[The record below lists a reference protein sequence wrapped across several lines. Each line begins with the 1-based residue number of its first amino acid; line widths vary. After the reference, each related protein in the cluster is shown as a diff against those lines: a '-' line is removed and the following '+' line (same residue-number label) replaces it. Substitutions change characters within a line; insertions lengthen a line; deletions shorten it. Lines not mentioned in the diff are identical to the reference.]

1 MKMKI
6 PESAKKVAA
15 VCFVMCCLMI
25 SAHGQNSTLV
35 FTKGKATAKKI
46 IQPRS
51 RTDAHFY
58 FLKLR
63 KGQIVAIKVLAKGLY
78 LTKENE
84 CSVYFRLFDDK
95 GGEVFIGDSMNGID
109 DWEGTVEK
117 TGNHKIKVAFD
128 CLEGFTTS
136 ELRKKK
142 PSLKYTLH
150 VQMK

>member
-1 MKMKI
+1 MKI
-6 PESAKKVAA
+6 LDSGKKVSA
-15 VCFVMCCLMI
+15 VCFVMCCLML
-25 SAHGQNSTLV
+25 SAHGQKSTLA
-35 FTKGKATAKKI
+35 FTKGKATVKEI

-51 RTDAHFY
+51 KRDAHIYSFN
-58 FLKLR
+58 LR
-63 KGQIVAIKVLAKGLY
+63 QGKIVHIELLAKGLY
-78 LTKENE
+78 LSKENE

-117 TGNHKIKVAFD
+117 TGNYKIKVAFD

-142 PSLKYTLH
+142 PTLKYTLN